1 MEQALNRNKIIA
13 ELTKSPHGN
22 LEAYAPV
29 GLKAVAEDP
38 AFFSHLIAWN
48 ASKGVIRDS
57 QVALPVLAMATP
69 ALWADEGLRDNAL
82 AHLGAMNPR
91 MLLQAVTFSK
101 EHRPGSVNALKRIVV
116 RYLRDKESSKSRFDR
131 VALQHREVLKSLYGS
146 YGIKPG
152 SDRANVILF
161 GRRLDKTKATPEGVF
176 GVLAHMKEMEPAA
189 AAAAIMQAKIP
200 FLAAQ
205 GALGAK
211 AKDPVLVQALIGAMT
226 PTEVVTNA
234 KALERLGVK
243 TDPGLRA
250 TFEAALA
257 KAAESGK
264 AVLKTTRAAEA
275 VGGSVGEKLR
285 GVQEKQLDKLSVKGN
300 WLVLADKSG
309 SMAQSI
315 ETARHVAAV
324 LARVGEG
331 HVHLVFY
338 DSAPSLYV
346 DATGLTLEQ
355 LTEKTKRVQASGGT
369 LPGSALQFALDRKFE
384 VDGIAMVTDA
394 NENPGAGMRFTAQFQ
409 RLSDAIGKVPPVYVY
424 QVKGDEPNLLKLS
437 AAAGIDLQVFD
448 LRGGVDY
455 YSLPALVQTMRVNRY
470 DLVQEILDTPLLR
483 LTDVFK
489 LAA

>member
-1 MEQALNRNKIIA
+1 MESGLSRNKVIA
-13 ELTKSPHGN
+13 ELTKSPHGY
-22 LEAYAPV
+22 LAAYAPV
-29 GLKAVAEDP
+29 GLKAAAEDP
-38 AFFSHLIAWN
+38 AFFSHLMAWN
-48 ASKGVIRDS
+48 ARKGTIRDS
-57 QVALPVLAMATP
+57 QVALPVLALA
-69 ALWADEGLRDNAL
+69 ARSLWDDEGLRDNAL
-82 AHLGAMNPR
+82 AHIGALNPR
-91 MLLQAVTFSK
+91 MLLQAVTFAK
-101 EHRPGSVNALKRIVV
+101 TYRPVSMNVLKRIVV
-116 RYLRDKESSKSRFDR
+116 RYLRDKEASRSRFDR
-131 VALQHREVLKSLYGS
+131 AALQHREALKSLYAS
-146 YGIKPG
+146 LGIKPG

-176 GVLAHMKEMEPAA
+176 GVLAHLKDMEPTA

-200 FLAAQ
+200 FLAAH
-205 GALGAK
+205 GALGEK

-250 TFEAALA
+250 TFEVALA

-264 AVLKTTRAAEA
+264 AVLKTTRAAVA
-275 VGGSVGEKLR
+275 VGGATGQKLQ

-309 SMAQSI
+309 SMKHSI

-324 LARVGEG
+324 LARVAEG
-331 HVHLVFY
+331 NVHLVFY
-338 DSAPSLYV
+338 DSAPGLYV

-355 LTEKTKRVQASGGT
+355 ITEKTGRVQANGGT
-369 LPGSALQFALDRKFE
+369 LPGSALQFALDRKFDI
-384 VDGIAMVTDA
+384 DGIAMVTDA

-409 RLSDAIGKVPPVYVY
+409 RLCEAIGKVPPVYVY
-424 QVKGDEPNLLKLS
+424 QVHGDEPNLLKLCG
-437 AAAGIDLQVFD
+437 AAGVDLQVFD

-455 YSLPALVQTMRVNRY
+455 YSLPTLVQTMRVNRY
-470 DLVQEILDTPLLR
+470 DLVQEILDVPLLR